1 MKFTCL
7 FVYDWKLTPVD
18 DGLDNPII
26 SDFFRSQV
34 YSEHVPGG
42 LLFAEFFMLLFKQFW
57 VFKLLTETVMSV
69 TNFYIK
75 THKHHFS
82 KL

>member
-7 FVYDWKLTPVD
+7 FVYDWKLTQVD

-34 YSEHVPGG
+34 YSEHV
-42 LLFAEFFMLLFKQFW
+42 LLFKQFW
-57 VFKLLTETVMSV
+57 AFKLLTETVMSV

-75 THKHHFS
+75 SLFKIIRVIVAVDFQE
-82 KL
+82 